1 MAAATTIPPVPEG
14 YFLIQAFDFGPD
26 GTIFSSALQI
36 TLAYDLSQL
45 PTGQEPVVAY
55 YDEAAG
61 IWRFIMGD
69 VDTVAGTITF
79 SIAHFSTYALMGHS
93 ATPAVHE
100 GIALWVWIVIGF
112 VILLSLVL
120 IIGLMWRRAAP
131 AKVEVGSDITPED
144 DAL

>member
-1 MAAATTIPPVPEG
+1 MAAATTTPPVPEG

-45 PTGQEPVVAY
+45 PAGQEPVISY

-61 IWRFIMGD
+61 IWRFITGD

-79 SIAHFSTYALMGHS
+79 SIAHFSTYALMGLL

-100 GIALWVWIVIGF
+100 GIALWIWIVIGF
-112 VILLSLVL
+112 VVILALIV
-120 IIGLMWRRAAP
+120 IIGLVMRRRP
-131 AKVEVGSDITPED
+131 ASDTIRSDGEEE
-144 DAL
+144 